1 MSIDRTSPL
10 KPVSTVQPRETTD
23 APVTNSRAA
32 KTTASTSTSVTLSD
46 AQAKLM
52 QPGSSDIN
60 LERVEALKLAIRN
73 GELKM
78 DTGKIA
84 DALINEAQQD
94 LQSNC
99 RMTRLAEILDQMS
112 AVLNDLKTVM
122 DQEQQHLSMGQING
136 SQLQWIT
143 EQKSSLL
150 ATLDYL
156 EQLRRKEPNTANSV
170 DISQRWQEI
179 TVKTQQL
186 RQMNQH
192 NGWLLE
198 GQIER
203 NQQALEMLKPHQE
216 PTLYGANG
224 QTSTTHRGGKKISI

>member
-1 MSIDRTSPL
+1 
-10 KPVSTVQPRETTD
+10 
-23 APVTNSRAA
+23 
-32 KTTASTSTSVTLSD
+32 
-46 AQAKLM
+46 
-52 QPGSSDIN
+52 
-60 LERVEALKLAIRN
+60 
-73 GELKM
+73 
-78 DTGKIA
+78 
-84 DALINEAQQD
+84 
-94 LQSNC
+94 
-99 RMTRLAEILDQMS
+99 MTRLAEILDQMS

-156 EQLRRKEPNTANSV
+156 EQLRKKEPNTANSV

-198 GQIER
+198 GQIEH

-224 QTSTTHRGGKKISI
+224 QTSTTHRGGKRFRSEYYLRPALQAGMHCYTVRRANSLTLKPSTASAAKYAAIPASTTAIKRSKRQGMVPNDHSGMICNIPKSTPDITSTATTRRNRNAIQPGCG

>member
-1 MSIDRTSPL
+1 
-10 KPVSTVQPRETTD
+10 
-23 APVTNSRAA
+23 
-32 KTTASTSTSVTLSD
+32 
-46 AQAKLM
+46 
-52 QPGSSDIN
+52 
-60 LERVEALKLAIRN
+60 
-73 GELKM
+73 
-78 DTGKIA
+78 
-84 DALINEAQQD
+84 
-94 LQSNC
+94 
-99 RMTRLAEILDQMS
+99 MTRLAEILDQMS

-122 DQEQQHLSMGQING
+122 VQEQQHLSMGQING

-156 EQLRRKEPNTANSV
+156 EQLRKKEPNTANSV

-224 QTSTTHRGGKKISI
+224 QTSTTHRGGKKISILILSPACTAGRNALLHRPAGKFFNFEAQYRQCSEVRGNPRQHDRH

>member
-1 MSIDRTSPL
+1 MDYRT
-10 KPVSTVQPRETTD
+10 
-23 APVTNSRAA
+23 
-32 KTTASTSTSVTLSD
+32 
-46 AQAKLM
+46 
-52 QPGSSDIN
+52 
-60 LERVEALKLAIRN
+60 
-73 GELKM
+73 
-78 DTGKIA
+78 
-84 DALINEAQQD
+84 
-94 LQSNC
+94 
-99 RMTRLAEILDQMS
+99 
-112 AVLNDLKTVM
+112 
-122 DQEQQHLSMGQING
+122 
-136 SQLQWIT
+136 
-143 EQKSSLL
+143 KSSLL

-179 TVKTQQL
+179 AVKTQQL

-224 QTSTTHRGGKKISI
+224 QTSTPIAAVKDFDLKISPACTAGRNVSLHRPAGKFFNFEAQYCQCSEVRGNPRQHDRH

>member
-1 MSIDRTSPL
+1 
-10 KPVSTVQPRETTD
+10 
-23 APVTNSRAA
+23 
-32 KTTASTSTSVTLSD
+32 
-46 AQAKLM
+46 
-52 QPGSSDIN
+52 
-60 LERVEALKLAIRN
+60 
-73 GELKM
+73 
-78 DTGKIA
+78 
-84 DALINEAQQD
+84 
-94 LQSNC
+94 
-99 RMTRLAEILDQMS
+99 MTRLAEILDQMS
-112 AVLNDLKTVM
+112 AVLNELKMVM

-156 EQLRRKEPNTANSV
+156 EQLRRQTLDTANSD
-170 DISQRWQEI
+170 DIAQRWREI
-179 TVKTQQL
+179 TVKTQKL
-186 RQMNQH
+186 RQLNQH

-224 QTSTTHRGGKKISI
+224 QTSTSYRGSKKISI

>member
-1 MSIDRTSPL
+1 
-10 KPVSTVQPRETTD
+10 
-23 APVTNSRAA
+23 
-32 KTTASTSTSVTLSD
+32 
-46 AQAKLM
+46 
-52 QPGSSDIN
+52 
-60 LERVEALKLAIRN
+60 
-73 GELKM
+73 
-78 DTGKIA
+78 
-84 DALINEAQQD
+84 
-94 LQSNC
+94 
-99 RMTRLAEILDQMS
+99 MTRLAEILDQMS

-179 TVKTQQL
+179 TVKTQQ
-186 RQMNQH
+186 
-192 NGWLLE
+192 
-198 GQIER
+198 
-203 NQQALEMLKPHQE
+203 QALEMLKPHQE

-224 QTSTTHRGGKKISI
+224 QTSTTHRGSKKISI

>member
-1 MSIDRTSPL
+1 
-10 KPVSTVQPRETTD
+10 
-23 APVTNSRAA
+23 
-32 KTTASTSTSVTLSD
+32 
-46 AQAKLM
+46 
-52 QPGSSDIN
+52 
-60 LERVEALKLAIRN
+60 
-73 GELKM
+73 
-78 DTGKIA
+78 
-84 DALINEAQQD
+84 
-94 LQSNC
+94 
-99 RMTRLAEILDQMS
+99 MTRLAEILDQMS
-112 AVLNDLKTVM
+112 AVLNELKMVM

-136 SQLQWIT
+136 SQLQWTT

-156 EQLRRKEPNTANSV
+156 EQLRRQTLDTVNS
-170 DISQRWQEI
+170 DEITQRWQEI

-186 RQMNQH
+186 RQLNQH

-224 QTSTTHRGGKKISI
+224 QTSTSHRGSKKISI

>member
-1 MSIDRTSPL
+1 
-10 KPVSTVQPRETTD
+10 
-23 APVTNSRAA
+23 
-32 KTTASTSTSVTLSD
+32 
-46 AQAKLM
+46 
-52 QPGSSDIN
+52 
-60 LERVEALKLAIRN
+60 
-73 GELKM
+73 
-78 DTGKIA
+78 
-84 DALINEAQQD
+84 
-94 LQSNC
+94 
-99 RMTRLAEILDQMS
+99 MTRLAEILDQMS

-156 EQLRRKEPNTANSV
+156 EQLRKKEPNTANSV

-179 TVKTQQL
+179 TGKTQQL
-186 RQMNQH
+186 RQLNQH

-224 QTSTTHRGGKKISI
+224 QTSTTHRGCKKISI

>member
-1 MSIDRTSPL
+1 
-10 KPVSTVQPRETTD
+10 
-23 APVTNSRAA
+23 
-32 KTTASTSTSVTLSD
+32 
-46 AQAKLM
+46 
-52 QPGSSDIN
+52 
-60 LERVEALKLAIRN
+60 
-73 GELKM
+73 
-78 DTGKIA
+78 
-84 DALINEAQQD
+84 
-94 LQSNC
+94 
-99 RMTRLAEILDQMS
+99 MTRLAEILDQMS

-122 DQEQQHLSMGQING
+122 DQEQQHLYGADQRQPVAMDYR
-136 SQLQWIT
+136 T
-143 EQKSSLL
+143 KSSLL

-156 EQLRRKEPNTANSV
+156 EQLRKKEPNTANSV

>member
-1 MSIDRTSPL
+1 
-10 KPVSTVQPRETTD
+10 
-23 APVTNSRAA
+23 
-32 KTTASTSTSVTLSD
+32 
-46 AQAKLM
+46 
-52 QPGSSDIN
+52 
-60 LERVEALKLAIRN
+60 
-73 GELKM
+73 
-78 DTGKIA
+78 
-84 DALINEAQQD
+84 
-94 LQSNC
+94 
-99 RMTRLAEILDQMS
+99 MTRLAEILDQMS

-122 DQEQQHLSMGQING
+122 DQEQQHLYMGQING

-156 EQLRRKEPNTANSV
+156 EQLRRKEPNSANSV

-179 TVKTQQL
+179 IVKTQQL

-216 PTLYGANG
+216 PTLYGAKRSDLNNPSR
-224 QTSTTHRGGKKISI
+224 Q

>member
-1 MSIDRTSPL
+1 
-10 KPVSTVQPRETTD
+10 
-23 APVTNSRAA
+23 
-32 KTTASTSTSVTLSD
+32 
-46 AQAKLM
+46 
-52 QPGSSDIN
+52 
-60 LERVEALKLAIRN
+60 
-73 GELKM
+73 
-78 DTGKIA
+78 
-84 DALINEAQQD
+84 
-94 LQSNC
+94 
-99 RMTRLAEILDQMS
+99 MTRLAEILDQMS

-136 SQLQWIT
+136 SQ
-143 EQKSSLL
+143 SLL

>member
-1 MSIDRTSPL
+1 
-10 KPVSTVQPRETTD
+10 
-23 APVTNSRAA
+23 
-32 KTTASTSTSVTLSD
+32 
-46 AQAKLM
+46 
-52 QPGSSDIN
+52 
-60 LERVEALKLAIRN
+60 
-73 GELKM
+73 
-78 DTGKIA
+78 
-84 DALINEAQQD
+84 
-94 LQSNC
+94 
-99 RMTRLAEILDQMS
+99 MTRLAEILDQMS
-112 AVLNDLKTVM
+112 AVLNELKMVM

-136 SQLQWIT
+136 SQLQWTT

-156 EQLRRKEPNTANSV
+156 EQLRRQTLDTVNS
-170 DISQRWQEI
+170 DEIAQRWQEI

-186 RQMNQH
+186 HQLNQH

-224 QTSTTHRGGKKISI
+224 QTSTSHRGSKKISI

>member
-1 MSIDRTSPL
+1 
-10 KPVSTVQPRETTD
+10 
-23 APVTNSRAA
+23 
-32 KTTASTSTSVTLSD
+32 
-46 AQAKLM
+46 
-52 QPGSSDIN
+52 
-60 LERVEALKLAIRN
+60 
-73 GELKM
+73 
-78 DTGKIA
+78 
-84 DALINEAQQD
+84 
-94 LQSNC
+94 
-99 RMTRLAEILDQMS
+99 MTRLAEILDQMS

-156 EQLRRKEPNTANSV
+156 EQLRKKEPNTANSV

-224 QTSTTHRGGKKISI
+224 QTSTTHALLHRPAGKFFNFEAQYRQCSEVRGNPRQHDRH